1 MITGEGRGPISDGE
15 VEYYIGRR
23 KYPPTPHKR
32 YRGINWN
39 GDYFSENYSQYLC
52 FSVRFSTN
60 RLVSDRNSHLWSN
73 AQQQMHDL
81 IKSLHDAGM
90 GYRKIA
96 KHLNGLGIK
105 TIRGNEWGSAN
116 VHSVLKRN
124 IERLK
129 RLNIGD
135 QETEIEYGK
144 MELVWLRE
152 RESYFGPQGKQIDQK
167 NI

>member
-1 MITGEGRGPISDGE
+1 
-15 VEYYIGRR
+15 
-23 KYPPTPHKR
+23 
-32 YRGINWN
+32 
-39 GDYFSENYSQYLC
+39 
-52 FSVRFSTN
+52 
-60 RLVSDRNSHLWSN
+60 
-73 AQQQMHDL
+73 MHDL

-96 KHLNGLGIK
+96 KHFNGLGIK
-105 TIRGNEWGSAN
+105 TIRENEWGNAN